1 MAKAKPAAQ
10 KSLQI
15 YRLSP
20 KKLTDRTTRKW
31 DGGYYSEKLKQ
42 NYLILTTKIKALFP
56 IRKVLNGAFTI
67 KLYGLTFTEVFDI
80 DKYHPEVMTYEVTDD
95 KKRFSGCFYADF
107 FPRKGKRNG
116 AWMTSFKGQYIKD
129 DNERPHISNVCNFT
143 KPTENPLY

>member
-1 MAKAKPAAQ
+1 MAESPEKCYRSHNLLQSKTSRSK

-42 NYLILTTKIKALFP
+42 NYLILTKLKPYFQLE
-56 IRKVLNGAFTI
+56 KVLNGAFTI
-67 KLYGLTFTEVFDI
+67 AQKLYGLTFTEVFDI

-95 KKRFSGCFYADF
+95 KRFSGCFLCRFLSSKREAQRCMDDF
-107 FPRKGKRNG
+107 
-116 AWMTSFKGQYIKD
+116 
-129 DNERPHISNVCNFT
+129 V
-143 KPTENPLY
+143 